1 MSSYPNG
8 ITQELISAA
17 QQLLFAMA
25 YERHVGPI
33 VIDYETEILKRL
45 QLRRQRQRF
54 GHGDHLHRRGRFG
67 QRLGPY
73 RFVK

>member
-33 VIDYETEILKRL
+33 VIDY
-45 QLRRQRQRF
+45 
-54 GHGDHLHRRGRFG
+54 
-67 QRLGPY
+67 
-73 RFVK
+73 

>member
-33 VIDYETEILKRL
+33 VIDYETEILK
-45 QLRRQRQRF
+45 LRKPDAL
-54 GHGDHLHRRGRFG
+54 DHRVHCNVTTRATST
-67 QRLGPY
+67 
-73 RFVK
+73 